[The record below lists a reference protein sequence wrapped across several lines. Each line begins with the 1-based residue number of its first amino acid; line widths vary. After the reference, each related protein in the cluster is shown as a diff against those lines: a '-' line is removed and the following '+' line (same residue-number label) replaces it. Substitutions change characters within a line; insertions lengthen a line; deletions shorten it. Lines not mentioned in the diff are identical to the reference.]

1 MIRVNVHNSLWR
13 IPDLFKRGLVNKHH
27 YQRLQHWTEPR
38 VFTFSLANRS
48 HHGHPDPYSLA
59 LATATFRRG
68 DPIHP
73 SIGRK
78 EGRSFDVDAAAA
90 CGLACSRWAEGRVG
104 EISFPFH
111 GAVADLALDGNG
123 GILRFLICLYAARSF
138 SSSPGKTR
146 ATGTSP
152 P

>member
-1 MIRVNVHNSLWR
+1 MAAPALAVFSTLSRNYGNEVAAIVSRLAGSKKVPRGFVIRVNVHNSPWR

-27 YQRLQHWTEPR
+27 HYQQLQHWTEPR

-90 CGLACSRWAEGRVG
+90 CGLACSRWAEGRV
-104 EISFPFH
+104 
-111 GAVADLALDGNG
+111 
-123 GILRFLICLYAARSF
+123 R
-138 SSSPGKTR
+138 
-146 ATGTSP
+146 
-152 P
+152 